1 MMNLNDPVSRCLP
14 AFANLTVLENN
25 TVRPARTVLTLA
37 HLMSMRGG
45 LDYDLQQPATR
56 MLIERTGG
64 KAGTVELASTF
75 AVKPLAFDPGTRYQY
90 SLCHDVV
97 AAVVEV
103 VSGMRFGEYVQKNIF
118 DPLDMKTLTYHPTQ
132 EQLDRLA
139 ARYSWNGGNGVIEQ
153 ERLSLPYGFGCP
165 NYESGGAGLLG
176 DVESYV
182 PLAVALAND
191 GVGRTGAQI
200 LKPSSINLM
209 RTNQLV
215 DAARGDFTRPGYS
228 YALGVRTM
236 VDPSISRSSFGEFG
250 WDGAAGAYV
259 MIDPAKKVSAFFA
272 MHVLGCEP
280 AYTVYHPAIRD
291 RIFEGV
297 ED

>member
-1 MMNLNDPVSRCLP
+1 MSI
-14 AFANLTVLENN
+14 LT
-25 TVRPARTVLTLA
+25 
-37 HLMSMRGG
+37 
-45 LDYDLQQPATR
+45 
-56 MLIERTGG
+56 
-64 KAGTVELASTF
+64 K
-75 AVKPLAFDPGTRYQY
+75 Y
-90 SLCHDVV
+90 SV
-97 AAVVEV
+97 
-103 VSGMRFGEYVQKNIF
+103 
-118 DPLDMKTLTYHPTQ
+118 
-132 EQLDRLA
+132 DRLA
-139 ARYSWNGGNGVIEQ
+139 ARYSWNSGNGVIEQ
-153 ERLSLPYGFGCP
+153 ERFTLPYGFGCP

-182 PLAVALAND
+182 PLAVALANN
-191 GVGRTGAQI
+191 GIGKTGAQI

-291 RIFEGV
+291 RIFEGI